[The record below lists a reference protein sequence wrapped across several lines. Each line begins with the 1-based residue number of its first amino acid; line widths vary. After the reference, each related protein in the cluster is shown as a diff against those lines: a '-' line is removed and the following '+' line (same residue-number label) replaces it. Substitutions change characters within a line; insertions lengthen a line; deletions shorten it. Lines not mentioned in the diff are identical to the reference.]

1 MESVVD
7 VIQGHFLERLQNKM
21 DWYQRVENL
30 FHEILGGQVGPPPP
44 VQNSGA
50 ILVADLISKHQ
61 PSAPV
66 EPILVK

>member
-1 MESVVD
+1 
-7 VIQGHFLERLQNKM
+7 M
-21 DWYQRVENL
+21 DWYQRVEKL

-66 EPILVK
+66 EPNFGEVRLH